1 VSGRTLTAAL
11 VIAISACA
19 LRDSFPDDVRRP
31 RADLGRCAGVPGGET
46 ICLEARL
53 DCRPGA
59 PACEP
64 AIDDPVG
71 QLRDL
76 AQDGRRLSFR
86 AGAMSSVSRANHFQ
100 SVQRLPGDGPARFV
114 VTRET
119 ARREETDIGIVE
131 SSGPRGG
138 ERVARAW
145 DTGTDHTHAGGTQLV
160 GRMLVVPLERGSG
173 GSAVHLYDLSS
184 TAAPRLIATID
195 HRGAR
200 GERLSEAGAAGM
212 IALADGRYLLV
223 VGTRHSRRLDFYL
236 SGTGDLAAAG
246 WRHLDR
252 WDPSELETA
261 IGDRRFGAYQ
271 SLHLLAGKDGAL
283 YLLGS
288 HRQFFHSDW
297 LDLHQLAIRRGPGG
311 APAIHLVKV
320 GKKHL
325 ECGAAAAD
333 HCNLDAGTGLFI
345 DGDGRLRIYAIG
357 YAAARVAFRPPRE
370 QAAVHMVEFVSRGVA
385 GSRAERDRAAALRP
399 DRSPRR

>member
-1 VSGRTLTAAL
+1 MSGRILMPVLAL
-11 VIAISACA
+11 GISACA
-19 LRDSFPDDVRRP
+19 LRDSFPEGVHLP
-31 RADLGRCAGVPGGET
+31 RGDLARCARGADGET
-46 ICLEARL
+46 ICLEARV
-53 DCRPGA
+53 DCRADA

-76 AQDGRRLSFR
+76 AEDGRSLSFR

-114 VTRET
+114 ITRET

-131 SSGPRGG
+131 SSTRGD
-138 ERVARAW
+138 ERVARAF
-145 DTGTDHTHAGGTQLV
+145 DTGTAHTHAGGTQLV

-173 GSAVHLYDLSS
+173 GSAVHLYDLPPTS
-184 TAAPRLIATID
+184 APRLIAAID
-195 HRGAR
+195 HRGER
-200 GERLSEAGAAGM
+200 GERLSQAGAAGM
-212 IALADGRYLLV
+212 VALADGRYLLV

-236 SGTGDLAAAG
+236 SGGGELAAAA

-252 WDPSELETA
+252 WDPGELETS
-261 IGDRRFGAYQ
+261 IGDRHFGAYQ
-271 SLHLLAGKDGAL
+271 SLHLLAGTDGAL

-297 LDLHQLAIRRGPGG
+297 LDLHQLAIRRGADGRL
-311 APAIHLVKV
+311 AVRLVKV

-325 ECGAAAAD
+325 ECGGGASD
-333 HCNLDAGTGLFI
+333 RCNLDAGTGVFI
-345 DGDGRLRIYAIG
+345 DGDGRLRVYAIG

-385 GSRAERDRAAALRP
+385 GSRAERDRGAAQRP
-399 DRSPRR
+399 GTSPRR